1 MRPGGKL
8 KGQRGV
14 QAMGCESARKPA
26 AIAGEEGLVGGTEHI
41 WKVSGDWSVA
51 GHLVR
56 GERCPWW
63 LLLPALLAG
72 AGRGGGMLSR
82 LPSVA
87 SCTCQQ
93 IMEDN
98 RWVSY
103 FTCSVLTSTSVQSF
117 FCTNKGRLRR
127 NPQALSNAV
136 YQSDC
141 IFLLCCV

>member
-1 MRPGGKL
+1 MRPGRKL

-72 AGRGGGMLSR
+72 LLST
-82 LPSVA
+82 LTLESNGSA
-87 SCTCQQ
+87 CTYQ
-93 IMEDN
+93 
-98 RWVSY
+98 R
-103 FTCSVLTSTSVQSF
+103 
-117 FCTNKGRLRR
+117 KGK
-127 NPQALSNAV
+127 SE
-136 YQSDC
+136 
-141 IFLLCCV
+141 